1 MTVCLEQEESDRGD
15 DCRACQIEQAFERI
29 NSKEIGNGQLFFA
42 RQQQRPYRFT
52 GAAKKKD
59 SRKAR
64 ERHRVNRPET
74 RGAQISLED
83 FPAQRTQRVTGVDGD
98 DGKNQQEG
106 IGIADGV
113 EQLCPA
119 KIRKIDH
126 SARTADDKP
135 QQQQSNQDDKKLPR
149 RFLHALA
156 SLTGA
161 STCVKL
167 PGRTAFQFAPNFL
180 AVRRAA
186 SSPVRRAP
194 SLERPSR

>member
-1 MTVCLEQEESDRGD
+1 MTVRLEQEESDRD
-15 DCRACQIEQAFERI
+15 DESRARQVEQAFKRI
-29 NSKEIGNGQLFFA
+29 NSKQVRNGQLFFA
-42 RQQQRPYRFT
+42 RQQQRPHRFT

-59 SRKAR
+59 SGEAR

-74 RGAQISLED
+74 RGAQISLEH

-98 DGKNQQEG
+98 NGKNQQEG
-106 IGIADGV
+106 IGIADGM

-126 SARTADDKP
+126 SARTVDDKP
-135 QQQQSNQDDKKLPR
+135 QQQQSNQDGKKLPR

-156 SLTGA
+156 SLTGT
-161 STCVKL
+161 STRVKL
-167 PGRTAFQFAPNFL
+167 CVRTIFQFAPSFL
-180 AVRRAA
+180 AVRSAA

-194 SLERPSR
+194 SLESPSR